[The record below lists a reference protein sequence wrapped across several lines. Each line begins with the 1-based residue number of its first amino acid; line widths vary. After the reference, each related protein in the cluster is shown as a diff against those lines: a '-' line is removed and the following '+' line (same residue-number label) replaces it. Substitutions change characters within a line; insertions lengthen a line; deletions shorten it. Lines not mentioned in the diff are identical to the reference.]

1 MISYTTVEYY
11 TDKYLMGR
19 QAVIDTAVFPFY
31 AQKATQVIKQY
42 TFDNIDE
49 AQPLIDELQMCCCE
63 VAEHL
68 YETEEQ
74 NKSKPVGVTS
84 EKVGEYSVSYE
95 SGKASE
101 DISSKKIRNIIY
113 SWLSD
118 TGYLYKGV

>member
-1 MISYTTVEYY
+1 MVSYTTVEYY

-49 AQPLIDELQMCCCE
+49 NKPFKDEIQMCCCE

-68 YETEEQ
+68 YETEEH

-95 SGKASE
+95 SSKASE
-101 DISSKKIRNIIY
+101 DISNKN
-113 SWLSD
+113 
-118 TGYLYKGV
+118 

>member
-1 MISYTTVEYY
+1 MVSYTTVEYY

-42 TFDNIDE
+42 TFDNVDE
-49 AQPLIDELQMCCCE
+49 TKPFKDEIQMCCCE

-68 YETEEQ
+68 YTTEEH

-95 SGKASE
+95 SNKATE
-101 DISSKKIRNIIY
+101 DISNKKIRNIIY

>member
-1 MISYTTVEYY
+1 MISYTTHNYY
-11 TDKYLMGR
+11 TCKYLMGR

-49 AQPLIDELQMCCCE
+49 TKPFKDEIQMCCCE
-63 VAEHL
+63 VAERL

-95 SGKASE
+95 SSKASE
-101 DISSKKIRNIIY
+101 DISNKRIRNIIY
-113 SWLSD
+113 SWLSN

>member
-1 MISYTTVEYY
+1 MVSYTTVEYY

-31 AQKATQVIKQY
+31 ALKATQVIKQY

-49 AQPLIDELQMCCCE
+49 NKPILDEIQMCCCE
-63 VAEHL
+63 LAERL

-95 SGKASE
+95 SSKATE
-101 DISSKKIRNIIY
+101 DISNKKIRNIIY